1 MADCSCASAHPH
13 AHAGTSPLPSSSSS
27 ARPSAELRDQCEHIV
42 FALMS
47 ARELLRL
54 LGDCGSANADS
65 IAEIRVESL
74 AVLLRCLSEQLEAA
88 EPLIDAMAGTARK
101 HAPGTN
107 LSGEIEAQGAI
118 VFAVRHTLCA
128 LYDAIGHRCRDLHQI
143 DVEALAGSAHRL
155 ASRLSTVEAR
165 LSALS
170 FSLHAAPAP
179 VRAPAPVPAV
189 AAAAEAAK
197 PIRAPRAQRH
207 PLRVSRVRT
216 ASSSSEVACA

>member
-13 AHAGTSPLPSSSSS
+13 AHAGTSPLSSSSSS
-27 ARPSAELRDQCEHIV
+27 ARPSADLRDQCEHV
-42 FALMS
+42 VSALTS
-47 ARELLRL
+47 VRELLRL
-54 LGDCGSANADS
+54 LSDCGSANDDNT
-65 IAEIRVESL
+65 AEIRVESL
-74 AVLLRCLSEQLEAA
+74 AVLLRDLSEQLEAS

-101 HAPGTN
+101 HAPRTD
-107 LSGEIEAQGAI
+107 LSGDIEAQGAI

-155 ASRLSTVEAR
+155 ANRLSAAEAR

-170 FSLHAAPAP
+170 FSLPAAPA
-179 VRAPAPVPAV
+179 RAPAPAPAV

-197 PIRAPRAQRH
+197 PIRPPRAQRH

>member
-27 ARPSAELRDQCEHIV
+27 ARPSADLRDQCEHV
-42 FALMS
+42 VSALTS
-47 ARELLRL
+47 VRELLRL
-54 LGDCGSANADS
+54 LGDCGAANDDNT
-65 IAEIRVESL
+65 AEIRVESL
-74 AVLLRCLSEQLEAA
+74 AVLLRDLSEQLEAT

-101 HAPGTN
+101 HAPGTG
-107 LSGEIEAQGAI
+107 LSGDIEAQGAI

-128 LYDAIGHRCRDLHQI
+128 LYDAIGHRCRDFQQI

-155 ASRLSTVEAR
+155 ASRLSAAEAR

-170 FSLHAAPAP
+170 FSLPAAPAP
-179 VRAPAPVPAV
+179 APALAS
-189 AAAAEAAK
+189 AAEAPK
-197 PIRAPRAQRH
+197 PIRPPRAQRH
-207 PLRVSRVRT
+207 PLRVTRVRT